1 MRPCQSPLSASSLRP
16 YLSTSLAHPFLAH
29 TQSGFRTSLRCL
41 GFHLSPFLSRLHS
54 PCLSHL
60 LAPLSFPSSLLV
72 LSSALPA
79 TLSRGKTPPFRTAQP
94 ETDAKG
100 CQVRVWRR
108 GPDFPV
114 FPSAFGPGSSTL
126 GDDPSSPPSDRA
138 DLSGRGFRTRCKG
151 VRCWDALVQTTL
163 HVALGKTGVILFQKR
178 RQRILHGLPPLCEGP
193 RQGSPGG
200 AAARSQVP
208 GALPTRTPGGG
219 RRPQ

>member
-1 MRPCQSPLSASSLRP
+1 ML
-16 YLSTSLAHPFLAH
+16 
-29 TQSGFRTSLRCL
+29 FR
-41 GFHLSPFLSRLHS
+41 
-54 PCLSHL
+54 SHL
-60 LAPLSFPSSLLV
+60 LAPLSLPSSLLV

-94 ETDAKG
+94 EPDAKG

-108 GPDFPV
+108 APDFPV

-163 HVALGKTGVILFQKR
+163 HVALGKTGIILFQKR
-178 RQRILHGLPPLCEGP
+178 RQRTRITSSVRGTPSRKPWGRRRALPGAW
-193 RQGSPGG
+193 GSAHQDPWRREET
-200 AAARSQVP
+200 AVTATLRSQLHW
-208 GALPTRTPGGG
+208 GSEKAWT
-219 RRPQ
+219 